1 MNQPLRD
8 ADTIRITKHFSS
20 LLASHGM
27 SPQSLDW
34 GSQQTQEARFAALA
48 DIADLANTAILDVG
62 CGLADL
68 HAWLLA
74 RGVPH
79 RYTGVDVT
87 QAMAAQA
94 AARFPDAEVLHAEA
108 LKAAGLEDRQFDYV
122 FASGIFYL
130 RQNDPM
136 AYLQSAVA
144 KMFAMCRRGIA
155 FNSLS
160 SWSSR
165 QDPQEFYADPLLTAA
180 HCRTLSSRLVL
191 RHDYHPGD
199 FTIYLY
205 RERQA

>member
-1 MNQPLRD
+1 MNQQLQNE
-8 ADTIRITKHFSS
+8 DTNRITEHFSS
-20 LLASHGM
+20 LLACHGM

-34 GSQQTQEARFAALA
+34 SSCQSQKARFEALVG
-48 DIADLANTAILDVG
+48 IGNLANTTILDVG

-74 RGVPH
+74 RGVSH
-79 RYTGVDVT
+79 NYTGLDVT
-87 QAMAAQA
+87 QAMATQA
-94 AARFPDAEVLHAEA
+94 AARFSDAEIFHAEVLTAAE
-108 LKAAGLEDRQFDYV
+108 LEKRKFDYV

-130 RQNDPM
+130 RQSNPM
-136 AYLQSAVA
+136 NYLQAAVS
-144 KMFAMCRRGIA
+144 KMFALCRRGVA

-160 SWSSR
+160 TWSSR

-180 HCRTLSSRLVL
+180 LCRTLSPHLVL

-199 FTIYLY
+199 FTMYLY